1 MPRGGKREPDDS
13 SPYKTADGRDLELL
27 KSSAST
33 TGYLNVVKQH
43 SLYYVKKKL
52 DTDVPGT
59 KKMKMFGKDGK
70 GLPTARDA
78 AIVLAEYLDS
88 PYPLPQAP
96 PRAPP
101 GSRLTE
107 EQKKEKRLAGLT
119 AEAWRL
125 LGVSEEEQ
133 EAEVEQDRADF
144 EAWRATP
151 PVVFDGPIV
160 VVADVEPQPV
170 LPQGTDAATLAQV
183 RRIQAAV
190 PARA

>member
-27 KSSAST
+27 KSSASR

-43 SLYYVKKKL
+43 GMFYVKRKL
-52 DTDVPGT
+52 DTDVPGS
-59 KKMKMFGKDGK
+59 KKMRVFGKDGK
-70 GLPTARDA
+70 GLPTAREA
-78 AIVLAEYLDS
+78 AIVLAEFLDS
-88 PYPLPQAP
+88 PHPLPEVAQ
-96 PRAPP
+96 RA
-101 GSRLTE
+101 RLTE
-107 EQKKEKRLAGLT
+107 EQKKQKRLT
-119 AEAWRL
+119 EIQAEAWRL

-133 EAEVEQDRADF
+133 EAEAVRDRADY
-144 EAWRATP
+144 EAWRATQ

-170 LPQGTDAATLAQV
+170 LPEGTDAATLAQV